1 MLELTK
7 SEYQILTYLF
17 KFDQALTKTELVER
31 VPDLNSNTTA
41 LALAGLL
48 KKGYLEVNK
57 VKYSRTVLA
66 RAYVPSF
73 SIVEFLK
80 EHYGEKAIQK
90 LIAYTINSIEDNA
103 RLDQFLQL
111 IKERKRIVKTY

>member
-41 LALAGLL
+41 LVLASLL

-66 RAYVPSF
+66 RAYTPSI
-73 SIVEFLK
+73 SLVEFLK
-80 EHYGEKAIQK
+80 DHFGEKAIQK
-90 LIAYTINSIEDNA
+90 LIAYTINSIEDNE
-103 RLDQFLQL
+103 RLDQFIQL
-111 IKERKRIVKTY
+111 IKERKRNIKTN